1 MVVRSIY
8 TAVVFVLSVS
18 PVLAHTGVGDTHG
31 FIHGFTHPISGID
44 HVLAMVAVGV
54 FAAHLDGRALWAVPL
69 AFVMMMAVGGAL
81 GMSGVGIPYVEIGIA
96 LSVVALG
103 SAIAFGLSLP
113 LVAATTLVGVFAI
126 FHGHAHGAEMPDTAS
141 GFEYGAGFI
150 LATGILHAIGIGL
163 GLATGLLSQ
172 TSGRRI
178 AQVGGGL
185 MAVAGVAILAGF
197 I

>member
-8 TAVVFVLSVS
+8 TAVVVVLSVS

-54 FAAHLDGRALWAVPL
+54 FAAHLGGRALWAVPL
-69 AFVMMMAVGGAL
+69 AFLTMMAVGGTL
-81 GMSGVGIPYVEIGIA
+81 GMGGVAIPYVEIGIA

-103 SAIAFGLSLP
+103 VAIAFGLSLP

-150 LATGILHAIGIGL
+150 LATGILHAIGIGM
-163 GLATGLLSQ
+163 GLATGLLSR

>member
-1 MVVRSIY
+1 M
-8 TAVVFVLSVS
+8 
-18 PVLAHTGVGDTHG
+18 
-31 FIHGFTHPISGID
+31 
-44 HVLAMVAVGV
+44 
-54 FAAHLDGRALWAVPL
+54 
-69 AFVMMMAVGGAL
+69 
-81 GMSGVGIPYVEIGIA
+81 
-96 LSVVALG
+96 VALG
-103 SAIAFGLSLP
+103 SAIAFGLSLA

-141 GFEYGAGFI
+141 GFEYGAGFS

-163 GLATGLLSQ
+163 GPATGLLSQ

-197 I
+197 ISLNPGCKSLKDSRVRGILPCLFARLASAVPSVRPEA